1 MRRRVT
7 RRDRG
12 LIRNPK
18 NKKVVIEE
26 ERNFRVIASSKDQND
41 FWTVGYYTDFKKA
54 KEEIDNLNTSD
65 VIYYIY
71 SNDNRVLYNTTGEL
85 DGQLW
90 VYRIG
95 YNFKSWQ

>member
-1 MRRRVT
+1 VT

-85 DGQLW
+85 DGQL
-90 VYRIG
+90 
-95 YNFKSWQ
+95 

>member
-85 DGQLW
+85 DGQL
-90 VYRIG
+90 
-95 YNFKSWQ
+95 